1 MAVWSQVK
9 ICMHRLSLYGL

>member
-9 ICMHRLSLYGL
+9 VCMHRLSLYGL